1 MNDFN
6 VVIPARYGSTRYP
19 GKPLAKING
28 KSMIE
33 LVWINATKSDANE
46 VIIATDDKRIYTTA
60 EKFGANVLMTSESH
74 ASGTDR
80 VCEVAVKLKWPENQ
94 VIINVQ
100 GDEPLLSHVTINEC
114 AELFDDPLVDI
125 ATLASSLQSIKD
137 WNDPNIVKV
146 LIDHNSFAI
155 YFSRLPIP
163 YSRTKIS
170 NIEDSNFILHHHG
183 IYGYKLNALKFI
195 SKLDVAKIEELEGLE
210 QLRILC
216 NGLKI
221 KVGRSAK
228 RPGPSIDVKSD
239 VILIED
245 LLN

>member
-1 MNDFN
+1 MNNFN
-6 VVIPARYGSTRYP
+6 VVIPARYDSTRYP
-19 GKPLAKING
+19 GKSLAKING

-33 LVWINATKSDANE
+33 HVWINATKSNANE

-60 EKFGANVLMTSESH
+60 ENFGANVLMTSNNH

-80 VCEVAVKLKWPENQ
+80 VCEAAVKLRWSENQ

-100 GDEPLLSHVTINEC
+100 GDEPMLSHETINEC

-146 LIDHNSFAI
+146 LIDHNLFAI
-155 YFSRLPIP
+155 YFSRSPLP
-163 YSRTKIS
+163 YSRTEMS
-170 NIEDSNFILHHHG
+170 NIEGSDFVLHHHG
-183 IYGYKLNALKFI
+183 IYGYKLNVLKFI
-195 SKLDVAKIEELEGLE
+195 SELDVAKIEKLEGLE
-210 QLRILC
+210 QLRVLC

-221 KVGRSAK
+221 KVGRTTK
-228 RPGPSIDVKSD
+228 RPGPSVDVKSD
-239 VILIED
+239 VILIEN